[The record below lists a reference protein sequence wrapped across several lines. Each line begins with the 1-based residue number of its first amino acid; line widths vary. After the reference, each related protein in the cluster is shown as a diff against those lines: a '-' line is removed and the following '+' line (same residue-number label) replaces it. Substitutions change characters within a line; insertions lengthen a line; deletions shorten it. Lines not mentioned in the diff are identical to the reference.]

1 MHWRM
6 GVLHNPPT
14 KNRDVRLMDTI
25 LPHFSP
31 LDNEPITYEGFCEL
45 ARMVYTPTHLYDN
58 IQVYWSRSIGPLVQD
73 FSDHASIPAQPISW
87 ETMGRLIDDGILI
100 LNVKHSWEGV
110 KRWSVN
116 NGWV

>member
-1 MHWRM
+1 MTD
-6 GVLHNPPT
+6 N
-14 KNRDVRLMDTI
+14 I

-31 LDNEPITYEGFCEL
+31 FNNPPITYDGFCEL
-45 ARMVYTPTHLYDN
+45 ARRIYTPTGLYDN
-58 IQVYWSRSIGPLVQD
+58 IQVYWTKSIGALVQD
-73 FSDHASIPAQPISW
+73 FSDNASIPAQPITW

-100 LNVKHSWEGV
+100 LNERHSWEGV